1 MMINLDLSHSIN
13 LFLLF
18 KVVDVELSD
27 KRFEILQFEVNW
39 EHLSNQPVDVTNYD
53 LCPVL
58 APRDDIWVGPV
69 LQNVEQVFEER
80 CDLRFVLH
88 TYCFIK
94 LLLN

>member
-39 EHLSNQPVDVTNYD
+39 EHLSYQPVDVTNYD
-53 LCPVL
+53 LRPVL
-58 APRDDIWVGPV
+58 APRDDIGVGPV

-88 TYCFIK
+88 TYCFI
-94 LLLN
+94 NYY